1 MEATCQKSMPW
12 IKGAFGLWEEPY
24 FRADLCLTWETNKK
38 LNQEQIE
45 LLAHLKLTWENVI
58 GDLHQK
64 NDADAS
70 YDRKMEYSLQQAV
83 RIYNLVLHQDWP
95 ECLFETGKSSDYFPY
110 DNKPCNVES
119 PILSKCRQTDNVI
132 ACMQEKLTIAIQTLV
147 DVDYKDIAPKDMD
160 NLLYLTNQ
168 FIATI
173 EPNKDKQHSEIVR
186 LYNFYWLSIHDAY
199 DVISLFAKTSVE

>member
-24 FRADLCLTWETNKK
+24 FRADMCLTWETNKK
-38 LNQEQIE
+38 LNTEQIE
-45 LLAHLKLTWENVI
+45 LLAHLKNAWSNVL
-58 GDLHQK
+58 GDLIQGDDIRDSFAVYFD
-64 NDADAS
+64 NEQ
-70 YDRKMEYSLQQAV
+70 EYSLQLAV

-95 ECLFETGKSSDYFPY
+95 ECLFETGKSSDYLPY

-173 EPNKDKQHSEIVR
+173 EPNKDKQHYEIVR
-186 LYNFYWLSIHDAY
+186 LYNFY
-199 DVISLFAKTSVE
+199 